1 MLVWKKEFEFGIP
14 AIDDQHKRLIE
25 IGGSMFEL
33 VNDDTRDDYF
43 DEIVAMLKEL
53 ENYTVNHFR
62 DEEALFDAVG
72 YVGSMAHKFEHKIF
86 VKKLETF
93 MSDLDAVDSN
103 QKETLLN
110 LLNFIADW
118 LVLHIVKTDREYV
131 PLLLAAQK

>member
-25 IGGSMFEL
+25 IGGSLFEL

-53 ENYTVNHFR
+53 EDYTVNHFR
-62 DEEALFDAVG
+62 DEEALFDAVD
-72 YVGSMAHKFEHKIF
+72 YMGSMSHKFEHKIF
-86 VKKLETF
+86 IKKLEDF
-93 MSDLDAVDSN
+93 MSDLDTVDSN